1 MRAKCWRDDPDD
13 SLVSDARCLP
23 LLLPLLFNHLQ
34 PYIGVASTARPV
46 RAASV
51 FGGLRYRISPI
62 IPHAFTLLV
71 VAGRLRRYSQF
82 PWLKRL
88 ALAVVARSL
97 TGEQEQ
103 YCREVW
109 IAFEMNEDGVMTP
122 AHMRASLRS
131 RGLGATESEAA
142 ALVAGLDLNRDGV
155 VTYTE
160 FAAAVM
166 PRLHYL
172 SEAAITDVFGVLDMD
187 HDGIITFPDLQR
199 LVGDDAFAAVVLSAS
214 DLDGDGKISLAD
226 FLAIISA
233 DEAHIL

>member
-1 MRAKCWRDDPDD
+1 MQGARTCVLPPT
-13 SLVSDARCLP
+13 LV
-23 LLLPLLFNHLQ
+23 LLPTT
-34 PYIGVASTARPV
+34 PAPC
-46 RAASV
+46 
-51 FGGLRYRISPI
+51 P
-62 IPHAFTLLV
+62 
-71 VAGRLRRYSQF
+71 AGRLRRYCQF

-97 TGEQEQ
+97 TTTQDQ
-103 YCREVW
+103 YCRECW
-109 IAFEMNEDGVMTP
+109 IAFEMNEDGIMTP
-122 AHMRASLRS
+122 AHMRASLRA

-172 SEAAITDVFGVLDMD
+172 SEAAVNDVFGVLDMD
-187 HDGIITFPDLQR
+187 HDGCITFPDLQR
-199 LVGDDAFAAVVLSAS
+199 LVGDDTFAAAVLSAS